1 MNPLLK
7 KILIIGAPFLLRKL
21 FRGKKIFRKIGL
33 VLLLLIGGIWL
44 FLQYPFNL
52 NQQAPGV
59 ASPKEV
65 ETAKVEQSDIR
76 SLYRCATF
84 WGYGIHRR

>member
-1 MNPLLK
+1 MYPLLK
-7 KILIIGAPFLLRKL
+7 KIFIIGTPFLLQKL

-52 NQQAPGV
+52 NQQVPGV
-59 ASPKEV
+59 GSP
-65 ETAKVEQSDIR
+65 S
-76 SLYRCATF
+76 
-84 WGYGIHRR
+84 